1 MAIVQRYISHIKPRP
16 LGLHLTDLTE
26 TNMPQ
31 ISVDVASINNNKG
44 GSIIHFF
51 LYKRV
56 ANDNLQLSFA
66 GI

>member
-1 MAIVQRYISHIKPRP
+1 MAIVQRYISHKKPRP
-16 LGLHLTDLTE
+16 LRSHLTDLTE

-31 ISVDVASINNNKG
+31 ISVDVASINNSKG
-44 GSIIHFF
+44 GSIINFF

-56 ANDNLQLSFA
+56 ENDNLQLSFA